1 MRLRGFPFDMQWAGN
16 VDVILRTREQQVI
29 ERERQVEQRYQLLL
43 QREQNLQWR
52 IAEIEVERQNN
63 IRTGFRA
70 FNIFM

>member
-1 MRLRGFPFDMQWAGN
+1 MQWAGN

-52 IAEIEVERQNN
+52 IAEIVVERQNN
-63 IRTGFRA
+63 IRAGFRA

>member
-1 MRLRGFPFDMQWAGN
+1 MQWAGN

-63 IRTGFRA
+63 IRAGFRA
-70 FNIFM
+70 FSISCRDVERT